1 MTTVFMPRL
10 SESMEEGTVLQWL
23 KNDGDNVAQGEHLV
37 EVETDKATVDVEAES
52 DGRLHVIVRE
62 GETCTVGAVIAY
74 LVGPGEE
81 VPRLTGSRSVDGEVS
96 DAASEPGRSAD
107 VPAPSS
113 SSIHGTV
120 KASAVARRMAGKLD
134 VDLTR
139 LIGTGPG
146 GRIITAD
153 VETAAAQAVDLSEA
167 DRALGQ
173 ARPAADS
180 EPPTTQVRLVEPSRV
195 QARIARRMAEAK
207 ATIPEFTVTVEIN
220 AEPVFALRRELKSVF
235 NPPPSVNDFVIKAC
249 GIALRSHHRV
259 NGSFRD
265 GHYELHEHVNVGMAV
280 AAEGSLVVPVVSDA
294 DILSLVATAQTTRA
308 LAERVRNGTVTPSE
322 LAGGT
327 FTVSNLGMFGVARFT
342 AVINPPQAAIL
353 AVGAAARRVVPG
365 VDGSTEVRRIMEL
378 TLTADH
384 RIIYGADAA
393 AFLVDIQRLL
403 EMPLKLLV
411 EESTP

>member
-1 MTTVFMPRL
+1 MSLKANISSKLRRTRQRSTLRL
-10 SESMEEGTVLQWL
+10 SQMAAYMS
-23 KNDGDNVAQGEHLV
+23 
-37 EVETDKATVDVEAES
+37 S
-52 DGRLHVIVRE
+52 CVR
-62 GETCTVGAVIAY
+62 VKHALWGAVIAY

-81 VPRLTGSRSVDGEVS
+81 VPRLTGSRPADGEVS
-96 DAASEPGRSAD
+96 DAASEPGRSAN

-113 SSIHGTV
+113 SFIHETV
-120 KASAVARRMAGKLD
+120 KASAVARRMARKLD

-139 LIGTGPG
+139 LEGTGPG

-153 VETAAAQAVDLSEA
+153 VETAASQAVDLSEA
-167 DRALGQ
+167 DQALGE
-173 ARPAADS
+173 ARPSADS
-180 EPPTTQVRLVEPSRV
+180 EPQTTQLRLVEPSRV

-220 AEPVFALRRELKSVF
+220 AEPVFALRRELQSVF
-235 NPPPSVNDFVIKAC
+235 DPPPSVNDFVIKAC
-249 GIALRSHHRV
+249 GIALRSHQRV

-265 GHYELHEHVNVGMAV
+265 GRYELHEHVNVGMAV
-280 AAEGSLVVPVVSDA
+280 AADGSLVVPVVSDA

-322 LAGGT
+322 LSGGT

-393 AFLVDIQRLL
+393 AFLVDLQRLL